1 MISLIVLGLAACV
14 SGSLVT
20 YPNGAQ
26 VPYDGANLAATHA
39 HLASKGYLGGLVYGG
54 LVHHGG
60 VHYIGKREAEA
71 EADAS
76 LVTYSNGAVVPY
88 NPYLH
93 GVGYGLY
100 GYGGVH
106 YIGKREAEAD
116 ASLVTY
122 SNGAVV
128 PYNPYLHGVGYG
140 LYHGGVHYLGK
151 REAEADASYLVAPL
165 AYSYPVVHH
174 VGVPLVGHPNGAVV
188 PAEPLSVVQ
197 ARADHLA
204 AKAALG

>member
-1 MISLIVLGLAACV
+1 MGSLEGASTSMISLIVLGLAACV

-71 EADAS
+71 
-76 LVTYSNGAVVPY
+76 
-88 NPYLH
+88 
-93 GVGYGLY
+93 
-100 GYGGVH
+100 
-106 YIGKREAEAD
+106 
-116 ASLVTY
+116 
-122 SNGAVV
+122 
-128 PYNPYLHGVGYG
+128 
-140 LYHGGVHYLGK
+140 
-151 REAEADASYLVAPL
+151 DASYLLAPL
-165 AYSYPVVHH
+165 TYSYPVVHH

>member
-39 HLASKGYLGGLVYGG
+39 HLASKGYYHGGLAYGG

-71 EADAS
+71 DAS
-76 LVTYSNGAVVPY
+76 LVTYANGAVVPY

-100 GYGGVH
+100 GHGGVH
-106 YIGKREAEAD
+106 YLGKREAEAD

-140 LYHGGVHYLGK
+140 LYGGVHYLGK
-151 REAEADASYLVAPL
+151 REAEADASYLYAAPL
-165 AYSYPVVHH
+165 AYGYPVVHH

>member
-1 MISLIVLGLAACV
+1 MGILLKEHQPASMISLIVLGLAACV

-39 HLASKGYLGGLVYGG
+39 HLASKGYYHGGLAYGG
-54 LVHHGG
+54 LLYHGG
-60 VHYIGKREAEA
+60 VHY
-71 EADAS
+71 
-76 LVTYSNGAVVPY
+76 L
-88 NPYLH
+88 
-93 GVGYGLY
+93 
-100 GYGGVH
+100 
-106 YIGKREAEAD
+106 GKREAEAD

-122 SNGAVV
+122 SNGAVD

-140 LYHGGVHYLGK
+140 LYGGVHYLGK
-151 REAEADASYLVAPL
+151 REAEADASYLYPAPL
-165 AYSYPVVHH
+165 TYSYPVVHH

>member
-1 MISLIVLGLAACV
+1 MGILLKEHQPASMISLIVLGLAACV

-39 HLASKGYLGGLVYGG
+39 HLASKGYYHGGPAYGG
-54 LVHHGG
+54 LVH
-60 VHYIGKREAEA
+60 
-71 EADAS
+71 
-76 LVTYSNGAVVPY
+76 
-88 NPYLH
+88 
-93 GVGYGLY
+93 
-100 GYGGVH
+100 
-106 YIGKREAEAD
+106 
-116 ASLVTY
+116 
-122 SNGAVV
+122 
-128 PYNPYLHGVGYG
+128 
-140 LYHGGVHYLGK
+140 HGGVHYLGK
-151 REAEADASYLVAPL
+151 REAEADASYLYPAPL
-165 AYSYPVVHH
+165 AYGYPVVHH

>member
-26 VPYDGANLAATHA
+26 VPYDGAN
-39 HLASKGYLGGLVYGG
+39 LASKGYLGGLVYGG

-100 GYGGVH
+100 
-106 YIGKREAEAD
+106 
-116 ASLVTY
+116 
-122 SNGAVV
+122 
-128 PYNPYLHGVGYG
+128 
-140 LYHGGVHYLGK
+140 HGGVHYLGK
-151 REAEADASYLVAPL
+151 REAEADASYLL
-165 AYSYPVVHH
+165 
-174 VGVPLVGHPNGAVV
+174 
-188 PAEPLSVVQ
+188 
-197 ARADHLA
+197 
-204 AKAALG
+204 

>member
-26 VPYDGANLAATHA
+26 VPFDGANLAATHA
-39 HLASKGYLGGLVYGG
+39 HLASKGYGLYHAG
-54 LVHHGG
+54 LYHGG
-60 VHYIGKREAEA
+60 VHYLGKREA

-116 ASLVTY
+116 ADASLVTY

-140 LYHGGVHYLGK
+140 LYGYGGVHYIGK
-151 REAEADASYLVAPL
+151 RE
-165 AYSYPVVHH
+165 
-174 VGVPLVGHPNGAVV
+174 
-188 PAEPLSVVQ
+188 
-197 ARADHLA
+197 
-204 AKAALG
+204 

>member
-26 VPYDGANLAATHA
+26 VPYDGA
-39 HLASKGYLGGLVYGG
+39 HLASKGYYHAGLAYGG
-54 LVHHGG
+54 LVHH
-60 VHYIGKREAEA
+60 
-71 EADAS
+71 
-76 LVTYSNGAVVPY
+76 
-88 NPYLH
+88 
-93 GVGYGLY
+93 
-100 GYGGVH
+100 GGVH

-151 REAEADASYLVAPL
+151 REAEADASLVT
-165 AYSYPVVHH
+165 YS
-174 VGVPLVGHPNGAVV
+174 NGAVV
-188 PAEPLSVVQ
+188 PYNPYLQ
-197 ARADHLA
+197 
-204 AKAALG
+204 

>member
-1 MISLIVLGLAACV
+1 MGILLKEHQPASMISLIVLGLAACV

-39 HLASKGYLGGLVYGG
+39 HLASKGYYHGGLAYGG

-71 EADAS
+71 DAS
-76 LVTYSNGAVVPY
+76 LVTYANGAVVPY

-100 GYGGVH
+100 G
-106 YIGKREAEAD
+106 
-116 ASLVTY
+116 
-122 SNGAVV
+122 
-128 PYNPYLHGVGYG
+128 
-140 LYHGGVHYLGK
+140 GVHYLGK
-151 REAEADASYLVAPL
+151 REAEADASYLYPATL